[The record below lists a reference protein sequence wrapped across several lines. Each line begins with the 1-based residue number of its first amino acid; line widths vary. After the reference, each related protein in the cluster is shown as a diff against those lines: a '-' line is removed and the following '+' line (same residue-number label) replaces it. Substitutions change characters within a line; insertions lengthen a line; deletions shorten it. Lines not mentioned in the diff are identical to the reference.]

1 MIRGDKMKTSNHLNT
16 KSKSTKVEQVKN
28 NPNTVNMFSNL
39 NGIPENYID
48 DNIMYSKKSKYKAI
62 FLCCLGFIGI
72 AGLHKFYTGKKLA
85 GFIYLITVGCLLVGT
100 VMDLMSLVLGDFRD
114 SNGLYLRE

>member
-1 MIRGDKMKTSNHLNT
+1 MKSSNHLNT
-16 KSKSTKVEQVKN
+16 KSPKVGHDKN
-28 NPNTVNMFSNL
+28 NSNMVNMLTNL
-39 NGIPENYID
+39 NGIAENYID
-48 DNIMYSKKSKYKAI
+48 DNIIYSKKSKYKAI

-85 GFIYLITVGCLLVGT
+85 GFFYLITLGYIFVGT
-100 VMDLMSLVLGDFRD
+100 VMDLMSIILGDFKD